1 MRTRVLR
8 SSPISTFGTL
18 RSVSFFSSAP
28 CFPILWLN
36 PGLFNQSTNDRRS
49 VCCQSVHSA
58 DLKIL
63 ILENVQVLLTGDNR
77 WGGISVPLGRNVS
90 RGRPR
95 TSKWAFASH
104 QSGGCVAGSC
114 GRRSPRKWGDWESL
128 GTLERAAE
136 SSASWPL
143 EQFTDGIPESLRT
156 PSLTALPFS
165 PRLSV
170 SPQVLLSR

>member
-1 MRTRVLR
+1 MKRDLAPQFLCSAAPLPGNGRDHQLLVHLCENILCITIFFLLPLLNTQEHTMRTRVLR

-36 PGLFNQSTNDRRS
+36 PGLVNQSTNHRHS
-49 VCCQSVHSA
+49 MCCQSVHSA

-63 ILENVQVLLTGDNR
+63 IFENVQVLLTGDNP

-104 QSGGCVAGSC
+104 QSGSCVAESC
-114 GRRSPRKWGDWESL
+114 GWRSPRK
-128 GTLERAAE
+128 
-136 SSASWPL
+136 
-143 EQFTDGIPESLRT
+143 
-156 PSLTALPFS
+156 
-165 PRLSV
+165 
-170 SPQVLLSR
+170 